1 MIRRAPPI
9 DWPRLL
15 LELRRAGLTVDE
27 IAAATQ
33 SSRGAVHGW
42 LVLNAEPRY
51 STGVLLIALHA
62 EHVTQTAGIPAQQ

>member
-1 MIRRAPPI
+1 VT

-27 IAAATQ
+27 IALATH

-42 LVLNAEPRY
+42 LNLGAEPRY

-62 EHVTQTAGIPAQQ
+62 KHAQQAAGIPAQQ